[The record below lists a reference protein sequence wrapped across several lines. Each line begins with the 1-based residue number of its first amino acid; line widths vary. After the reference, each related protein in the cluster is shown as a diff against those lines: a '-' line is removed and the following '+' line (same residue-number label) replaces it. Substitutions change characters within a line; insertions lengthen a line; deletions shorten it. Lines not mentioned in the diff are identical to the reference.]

1 MTIFETP
8 VSIGSGRVALDVS
21 ESLADHRVRRPGPLE
36 VEELQQR
43 AADLE
48 LRGYGGAFFPVARKW
63 QAAIDAGGRGIVV
76 ANGAESE
83 PTSGKDAALLQ
94 LRPHLVLDGLKATAR
109 ATGSTEV
116 VLWLHKGAQHS
127 RVSIERAIV
136 ERRAAGVTDLP
147 IRIVEGPA
155 RYLSGESTAIIR
167 ALSGGPALPHTM
179 AVPAAIS
186 GVDGRPTLVHNIET
200 LARVGL
206 LATGFEPTKS
216 RLLTVTTPS
225 GRVVVD
231 TDPDETLS
239 SLVERLGGADTSA
252 VLLGGYGGTWHRWED
267 VAEQPV
273 RALEPLTNAGIVLVL
288 PRSSCGIA
296 VSAQIVQ
303 YAADSSARQCGPCLF
318 GLDSLAEVMQRV
330 ASGHARRSDVARL
343 ERISAEVAGRG
354 ACHHPDGAI
363 RMLGSALQVF
373 ADDLPAHRSSRR
385 NRRCTRRHDITVPG
399 QEAA

>member
-1 MTIFETP
+1 MTVFDTP
-8 VSIGSGRVALDVS
+8 VPMGTGRVALDVS
-21 ESLADHRVRRPGPLE
+21 ESLADHRARRPGL
-36 VEELQQR
+36 VHVDGLLQG
-43 AADLE
+43 AADAE

-83 PTSGKDAALLQ
+83 PASGKDAALLQ
-94 LRPHLVLDGLKATAR
+94 LRPHLVLDGLEATAR
-109 ATGSTEV
+109 ATGSAEA
-116 VLWLHKGAQHS
+116 VLWIHKGAQHS
-127 RVSIERAIV
+127 RVSIERAMV
-136 ERRAAGVTDLP
+136 ERRAAGVTDVPL
-147 IRIVEGPA
+147 RIVEGPA

-179 AVPAAIS
+179 AVPAAIR

-206 LATGFEPTKS
+206 LATGFDPTKS
-216 RLLTVTTPS
+216 RLLTVTTQS

-231 TDPDETLS
+231 ATPEETLG
-239 SLVERLGGADTSA
+239 SLVKRLGGGDTSA

-273 RALEPLTNAGIVLVL
+273 RALEPLANAGIVIAL

-318 GLDSLAEVMQRV
+318 GLDSLTEVMQRV
-330 ASGHARRSDVARL
+330 ASGHARRSDVERL

-363 RMLGSALQVF
+363 RMLGSALEVF
-373 ADDLPAHRSSRR
+373 ADDLPAHRR
-385 NRRCTRRHDITVPG
+385 NRRCARRHDIAVPG

>member
-1 MTIFETP
+1 MTIFDS
-8 VSIGSGRVALDVS
+8 SITVGPGRVALDVS
-21 ESLADHRVRRPGPLE
+21 ESLADHLARRPGPLE
-36 VEELQQR
+36 VDGLLQR
-43 AADLE
+43 AADAE

-83 PTSGKDAALLQ
+83 PASGKDAALLQ
-94 LRPHLVLDGLKATAR
+94 LRPHLVLDGLKATVR
-109 ATGSTEV
+109 ATGSTEA

-127 RVSIERAIV
+127 RVSIERALV
-136 ERRAAGVTDLP
+136 ERRATGVTDVP
-147 IRIVEGPA
+147 VRIVEGPA
-155 RYLSGESTAIIR
+155 RYLSGESTAIVR

-179 AVPAAIS
+179 TVPAAIK

-206 LATGFEPTKS
+206 LALGVDPTQS
-216 RLLTVTTPS
+216 RLVTVTTPS

-231 TDPDETLS
+231 ANPDELLGT
-239 SLVERLGGADTSA
+239 LVERLGGSDTAA
-252 VLLGGYGGTWHRWED
+252 VLLGGYGGTWHRWD
-267 VAEQPV
+267 AVAERPL
-273 RALEPLTNAGIVLVL
+273 RAPETLTNAGIVMVL

-296 VSAQIVQ
+296 VSARIVQ
-303 YAADSSARQCGPCLF
+303 HLADSSARQCGPCLF

-330 ASGHARRSDVARL
+330 ASGRARRSDVARL

-373 ADDLPAHRSSRR
+373 ADDLPAHRR
-385 NRRCTRRHDITVPG
+385 NRRCARRHDIPVPG

>member
-1 MTIFETP
+1 MTIFAHAHPDRRRTR
-8 VSIGSGRVALDVS
+8 SARRRRVAG
-21 ESLADHRVRRPGPLE
+21 RPSQSASRDPLE
-36 VEELQQR
+36 VDGLLQR
-43 AADLE
+43 AADAE

-83 PTSGKDAALLQ
+83 PASAKDAALLQ
-94 LRPHLVLDGLKATAR
+94 LRPHLVLDGLKATVR
-109 ATGSTEV
+109 ATGSTEA

-127 RVSIERAIV
+127 RVSIERALV
-136 ERRAAGVTDLP
+136 ERRAAGVIDVP

-155 RYLSGESTAIIR
+155 RYLSGESTAIVR
-167 ALSGGPALPHTM
+167 ALSGGPALPAHD

-186 GVDGRPTLVHNIET
+186 GVDGRPTLVHNVET

-206 LATGFEPTKS
+206 LATGFEPAQSSAADRDDAVRTH
-216 RLLTVTTPS
+216 
-225 GRVVVD
+225 GRRRR
-231 TDPDETLS
+231 PRETLA
-239 SLVERLGGADTSA
+239 SLVERLGGGDTSA

-267 VAEQPV
+267 VAEQPI
-273 RALEPLTNAGIVLVL
+273 RALETLANAGIVIAL

-363 RMLGSALQVF
+363 RMLGSALRGVRRR
-373 ADDLPAHRSSRR
+373 PAGA
-385 NRRCTRRHDITVPG
+385 P
-399 QEAA
+399 A